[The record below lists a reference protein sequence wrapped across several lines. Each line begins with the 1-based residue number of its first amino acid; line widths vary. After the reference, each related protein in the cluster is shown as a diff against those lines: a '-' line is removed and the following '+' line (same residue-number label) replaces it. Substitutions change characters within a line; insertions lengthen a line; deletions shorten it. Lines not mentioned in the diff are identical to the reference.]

1 VDRAR
6 TLKVLIADDEPPARQ
21 QLLDLLADVPWVTC
35 VGEAADGGAAAAAVD
50 RLRPD
55 VLFLDIEMPVL
66 SGLAVLER
74 VRHRP
79 AVVFTTAYDRYAVA
93 AFELAALDYLLKPFG
108 RERLQAALERARRAV
123 AERNALSALERARE
137 AGSNGAPPRRFFVRD
152 GGRIVPIAVRDIQR
166 LEARDDY
173 VEVIAGGPSYL
184 VHLPL
189 AEFERRLDPSRF
201 VRIHRSRIVNLDLVT
216 GFTPYDATRLQ
227 VEMKDGTRLLA
238 SRMRSRSLRERS
250 L

>member
-1 VDRAR
+1 MTDQSITALV
-6 TLKVLIADDEPPARQ
+6 IEDEPLARRR
-21 QLLDLLADVPWVTC
+21 LRELIRTVPWLHS
-35 VGEAADGGAAAAAVD
+35 VGEATNGRTAVAAID
-50 RLRPD
+50 ELQPD
-55 VLFLDIEMPVL
+55 LVFLDVQLPGL
-66 SGLAVLER
+66 SGIQVLAR
-74 VRHRP
+74 TRYTP
-79 AVVFTTAYDRYAVA
+79 AVIFTTAFDQFAVT
-93 AFELAALDYLLKPFG
+93 AFELGAIDYLLKPFG
-108 RERLQAALERARRAV
+108 QDRFSRALDRARPHLERQLGGAATD
-123 AERNALSALERARE
+123 RARE
-137 AGSNGAPPRRFFVRD
+137 VLAHGPVARIFVRD

-173 VEVIAGGPSYL
+173 VEVIASGRSYL

-238 SRMRSRSLRERS
+238 SRKRSRSLRERS